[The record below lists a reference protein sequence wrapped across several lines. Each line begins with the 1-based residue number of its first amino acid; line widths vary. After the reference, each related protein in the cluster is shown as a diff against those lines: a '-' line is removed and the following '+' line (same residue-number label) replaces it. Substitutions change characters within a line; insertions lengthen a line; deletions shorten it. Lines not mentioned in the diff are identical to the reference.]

1 MNVTF
6 ILKLVFS
13 LKAYQAYRSLR
24 GPQFGEIRT
33 FVRGE
38 NQEVWFVGK
47 EVAELLGY
55 KTPQKAILDHVD
67 SEDKGCSVLETPG
80 GNQRVTF
87 INESGLY
94 SLILSS
100 KLPQAREFK
109 HWVTSEVLPAI
120 RKSGGYMVT
129 TPEMSDEEILARG
142 YMLAMETIK
151 QRDAQLKKAHQVIAE
166 QKPMVEF
173 AQAITASD
181 TSILIGDLAK
191 LITQNGYE
199 IGPHRLFTY
208 LRKHEYL
215 FKNSTRPTQQWVEK
229 GLFEIH
235 ETLVETHH
243 GAKLS
248 VTTKV
253 TPRGQRYF
261 LEHFGRLAPSGSP
274 KGE

>member
-1 MNVTF
+1 M
-6 ILKLVFS
+6 
-13 LKAYQAYRSLR
+13 
-24 GPQFGEIRT
+24 FGEIRT
-33 FVRGE
+33 TVGQEGEPLFCLKDVCQALLLDGKQVVRRLEKGVVSKHPLQTSGGIQEITFVNEDGLYD
-38 NQEVWFVGK
+38 V
-47 EVAELLGY
+47 
-55 KTPQKAILDHVD
+55 ILD
-67 SEDKGCSVLETPG
+67 SRKPEAKAF
-80 GNQRVTF
+80 R
-87 INESGLY
+87 
-94 SLILSS
+94 
-100 KLPQAREFK
+100 K
-109 HWVTSEVLPAI
+109 WVTSEVLPTI
-120 RKSGGYMVT
+120 RKSGGYMVS
-129 TPEMSDEEILARG
+129 TPEMSNEEILARG

-199 IGPHRLFTY
+199 IGPRRLFSY

-215 FKNSTRPTQQWVEK
+215 FKNSTRPIQQWVEK

-235 ETLVETHH
+235 ETLIETHH

-261 LEHFGRLAPSGSP
+261 LEHFGRLAPL
-274 KGE
+274 GE